1 MRPASTI
8 DQVGFEA
15 LAIPGAWVFEPTVHG
30 DDRGV
35 FLECFRS
42 DALAEHV
49 GHRLDLHQAN
59 WSTSAAG
66 VIRGVHFADI
76 PPGQAKY
83 VMCLRGAILDVVVDI
98 RTGSPTFGR
107 WDSVALDDQNRRAV
121 YVAEGLGHA
130 FMALAEDTAVVY
142 LCSAPYAPG
151 REHGIDPLDP
161 ELGIPWPTTDREG
174 LPVTPMLSPKDAA
187 APSLAQAAAD
197 GILPSWDQAN
207 AFYAELDQAELNG
220 KHEKP

>member
-1 MRPASTI
+1 MRAEP
-8 DQVGFEA
+8 
-15 LAIPGAWVFEPTVHG
+15 LAIPGAWMFEPTVHG

-49 GHRLDLHQAN
+49 GHPLDLRQAN
-59 WSTSAAG
+59 WSTSKAG
-66 VIRGVHFADI
+66 VVRGVHFADI

-98 RTGSPTFGR
+98 RTGSPTFGQWASAR
-107 WDSVALDDQNRRAV
+107 LDDENRRAM

-130 FMALAEDTAVVY
+130 FMALADDTAVVY
-142 LCSAPYAPG
+142 LCSAAYAPG

-161 ELGIPWPTTDREG
+161 EVGIQWPTTDALG
-174 LPVTPMLSPKDAA
+174 HPVTPALSPKDAA
-187 APSLAQAAAD
+187 APSLTQAARD
-197 GILPSWDQAN
+197 GILPSWDEATR
-207 AFYAELDQAELNG
+207 FYAELARN
-220 KHEKP
+220 